1 MTSAPNH
8 QLLLNGSKLLLFLLV
23 ALVFTSCDPTKKIKS
38 TSNNPTTNSEIIKS
52 RTKKN
57 KTTGKI
63 EVVTEVTG
71 KMDTV
76 NWRRDNSIPP
86 ITSNPEDYNKK
97 DEVVEPT
104 VTKSDGKLGESVQLG
119 SYKIAVLLPFSAQKY
134 NMGSAIP
141 KSAQTVLDFYG
152 GMKMAVDQLQHEDV
166 NISISVLDTQNSEE
180 VTKSLLN
187 RSELINADVI
197 IGPTKKKTVS
207 AVRKFALK
215 NKRTMISPVYPSGT
229 LATNNPF
236 FVQISPSLVS
246 HCQSITQHVRK
257 TYNSDQVILI
267 AKEGTETKRFKY
279 FQTANRNIQESTDGG
294 RFKEYPIKSDLADF
308 DEINFDELILP
319 AETTVFIIP
328 SWKDEKFIN
337 NFLRMVSIA
346 KGQNEVVVYG
356 MPQWI
361 DFNNVDFDYYRRLN
375 VHVSS
380 SSFIDKNSIGAK
392 DFRRDFFNK
401 YGKVPLDDAF
411 KGYDIL
417 LYTGRMLKKHGNKF
431 QQYLDKEEDQ
441 YNHTKFSFETVTKTR
456 RSPEDYSINK
466 FENKYVNI
474 LKFEDYQFKLAK

>member
-1 MTSAPNH
+1 MISAPNH
-8 QLLLNGSKLLLFLLV
+8 QQLLNGSKLLLFLLV

-38 TSNNPTTNSEIIKS
+38 TSNPTTNSEIIKS

-57 KTTGKI
+57 QSTGKI
-63 EVVTEVTG
+63 EIVTEVTG
-71 KMDTV
+71 KMDTI
-76 NWRRDNSIPP
+76 NWKRDNSIPP
-86 ITSNPEDYNKK
+86 ITSNPEDYTKK
-97 DEVVEPT
+97 EEVAEPT
-104 VTKSDGKLGESVQLG
+104 SPVNDGKLGESVQLG
-119 SYKIAVLLPFSAQKY
+119 KYKIAVLLPFNAQKY
-134 NMGSAIP
+134 NNTSSIP
-141 KSAQTVLDFYG
+141 KSAQSVLDFYG
-152 GMKMAVDQLQHEDV
+152 GMKMAVDQLQYENV
-166 NISISVLDTQNSEE
+166 NISISVLDTQKSED

-207 AVRKFALK
+207 AVRKFALQ
-215 NKRTMISPVYPSGT
+215 NKKTMISPVYPSGT

-236 FVQISPSLVS
+236 FVQVSPSLVS
-246 HCQSITQHVRK
+246 HCQAITQHVRK
-257 TYNSDQVILI
+257 TYDAGQIVLI

-279 FQTANRNIQESTDGG
+279 FQSANKNIQGATEGG
-294 RFKEYPIKSDLADF
+294 RFKEYPIQSDLADF

-328 SWKDEKFIN
+328 SWSDEKFIN

-380 SSFIDKNSIGAK
+380 STFIDKYSVGAK

-401 YGKVPLDDAF
+401 YGSIPLDDAF

-431 QQYLDKEEDQ
+431 QQYLDKEEEQ
-441 YNHTKFSFETVTKTR
+441 YNHTKFSFETVTKTKR
-456 RSPEDYSINK
+456 APEDYSINK

>member
-1 MTSAPNH
+1 MISAPNH
-8 QLLLNGSKLLLFLLV
+8 QQLLNGSKLLLFLLV
-23 ALVFTSCDPTKKIKS
+23 ALFFTSCDPTKKIKKS
-38 TSNNPTTNSEIIKS
+38 SDPTSKSEIIKS

-57 KTTGKI
+57 KTTGKVEI
-63 EVVTEVTG
+63 VTEVTG
-71 KMDTV
+71 RMDTV
-76 NWRRDNSIPP
+76 NWKRDNSIPP
-86 ITSNPEDYNKK
+86 ITSNPDDYIVK
-97 DEVVEPT
+97 DDVPEPT
-104 VTKSDGKLGESVQLG
+104 TQINDGTIGESVQLG
-119 SYKIAVLLPFSAQKY
+119 SYRVAVMLPFNAQKY
-134 NMGSAIP
+134 NMGTSIP
-141 KSAQTVLDFYG
+141 KSAQSVLDFYG
-152 GMKMAVDQLQHEDV
+152 GMKMAVDQLQHENV
-166 NISISVLDTQNSEE
+166 NISISVLDTQKSED

-207 AVRKFALK
+207 IVRKFALR

-236 FVQISPSLVS
+236 FVQVSPSLVS
-246 HCQSITQHVRK
+246 HCQAITQHVRK
-257 TYNSDQVILI
+257 AYNADQVVLI
-267 AKEGTETKRFKY
+267 AKGGGTEEKRFKY
-279 FQTANRNIQESTDGG
+279 FQNENKNIQGATSGG
-294 RFKEYPIKSDLADF
+294 RFKEYPIQSDLADF

-328 SWKDEKFIN
+328 SWSDEKFIN

-356 MPQWI
+356 MPQWME
-361 DFNNVDFDYYRRLN
+361 FNNVDFDYFRRLN
-375 VHVSS
+375 VHISS

-417 LYTGRMLKKHGNKF
+417 LYTGRMLKKHGDKF
-431 QQYLDKEEDQ
+431 QQHLDVEEEQ
-441 YNHTKFSFETVTKTR
+441 YNHTKFSFQTVTKTKR
-456 RSPEDYSINK
+456 KPEDYDINK

-474 LKFEDYQFKLAK
+474 LKFEDYQFKLAN

>member
-1 MTSAPNH
+1 MISAPNH
-8 QLLLNGSKLLLFLLV
+8 QLLLNGSKLLFILLV

-38 TSNNPTTNSEIIKS
+38 TSNPTTNSEIIKS

-57 KTTGKI
+57 KATGKVEI
-63 EVVTEVTG
+63 VTEVTG

-76 NWRRDNSIPP
+76 NWRRDNAIPP
-86 ITSNPEDYNKK
+86 ITSNPDEYNKK
-97 DEVVEPT
+97 EEVVEPV
-104 VTKSDGKLGESVQLG
+104 VTENDGTIGESIQLG
-119 SYKIAVLLPFSAQKY
+119 NYRIAVLLPFNAQKY
-134 NMGSAIP
+134 NASTSIP
-141 KSAQTVLDFYG
+141 KSAQSVLDFYG
-152 GMKMAVDQLQHEDV
+152 GMKMAVDQLQFEDV

-215 NKRTMISPVYPSGT
+215 NKRPMISPVYPSGT

-236 FVQISPSLVS
+236 FVQVSPSLVS
-246 HCQSITQHVRK
+246 HCEAITTHVRK
-257 TYNSDQVILI
+257 TYDTGQVVLI
-267 AKEGTETKRFKY
+267 SKAGTETKRFKY
-279 FQTANRNIQESTDGG
+279 FQHANKNIQGDTEGG
-294 RFKEYPIKSDLADF
+294 RFKEYPIESDLADF
-308 DEINFDELILP
+308 DEINFDELIIP
-319 AETTVFIIP
+319 ASTTVFIIP
-328 SWKDEKFIN
+328 SWSDEKFIN

-380 SSFIDKNSIGAK
+380 STFVDKNSIGAK

-431 QQYLDKEEDQ
+431 QQFLDREEEQ